1 MNKKIF
7 FLLSLVFILLG
18 INQPLQSQTYERI
31 DEFNIAYQGVGNI
44 YIEKI
49 LYDSEFKTAIMSD
62 GNKTLYLYDI
72 ANKNVITTLTIGEG
86 MYDNSHL
93 SDFTLTSN
101 YLILVG
107 KDSLGGG
114 IIKIYNKRLL
124 LAKEIKLK
132 SASFTSITALDDVVF
147 VGTDNF
153 SILTIDLVAFNIT
166 EKLKTNSKI
175 IWSINAI
182 NRNIILVG
190 GSDGILEFITLNL
203 NPKIVYQD
211 PKKVFFQIQT
221 HNNSF
226 YALNGEVLMR
236 INEFGSIVDTLR
248 IPGKEILSFY
258 IDSCDYNVEL
268 IDNEDNFLKYNANN
282 FKQFISKWES
292 NVDPQ
297 SSIKPLPKSN
307 GIIVKKTLN
316 DTVSFFYKDFK
327 NVMVTQI
334 ELCGDNLVIG
344 QSDGFVTLLDTNFN
358 EISKSRYRD
367 AAVNRLVFN
376 NSSSQIY
383 VTQTNGDVI
392 CFNYPDLISTYG
404 KLLENEIAAFD
415 VIEKNGNYF
424 VAYNGNSS
432 RAPNNNSVYL
442 ERIKYKENK
451 IVSNLILTSD
461 YQIENIF
468 STYNENLLLIYNNG
482 LCIYYKSNGEL
493 IDTIS
498 NSFKSGCMANNN
510 IAYFID
516 SENVIYKVLLYGGKR
531 RPIKIIYK
539 IPTHIENGIDLLEC
553 KSSNNNK
560 FLATLDDSGIIDL
573 YETQTTELIGR
584 FNFALMPNILDF
596 EVSDY
601 GDVYL
606 SYSTEYEGGVPDF
619 KKVKEPVL
627 QLTFNCYDNTLY
639 LLRRNG
645 QIEKF
650 QIK

>member
-316 DTVSFFYKDFK
+316 DTVAFF
-327 NVMVTQI
+327 
-334 ELCGDNLVIG
+334 
-344 QSDGFVTLLDTNFN
+344 
-358 EISKSRYRD
+358 
-367 AAVNRLVFN
+367 
-376 NSSSQIY
+376 
-383 VTQTNGDVI
+383 
-392 CFNYPDLISTYG
+392 
-404 KLLENEIAAFD
+404 
-415 VIEKNGNYF
+415 
-424 VAYNGNSS
+424 
-432 RAPNNNSVYL
+432 
-442 ERIKYKENK
+442 
-451 IVSNLILTSD
+451 
-461 YQIENIF
+461 
-468 STYNENLLLIYNNG
+468 
-482 LCIYYKSNGEL
+482 
-493 IDTIS
+493 
-498 NSFKSGCMANNN
+498 
-510 IAYFID
+510 
-516 SENVIYKVLLYGGKR
+516 
-531 RPIKIIYK
+531 
-539 IPTHIENGIDLLEC
+539 
-553 KSSNNNK
+553 
-560 FLATLDDSGIIDL
+560 
-573 YETQTTELIGR
+573 
-584 FNFALMPNILDF
+584 
-596 EVSDY
+596 
-601 GDVYL
+601 
-606 SYSTEYEGGVPDF
+606 
-619 KKVKEPVL
+619 
-627 QLTFNCYDNTLY
+627 
-639 LLRRNG
+639 
-645 QIEKF
+645 
-650 QIK
+650 